1 MAGKGAPKSGGRVK
15 GTPNKLNSDV
25 REMIKAA
32 LDKKGGQVWLEAQM
46 DANPVAFMSLISK
59 IIPAEVNVGGQKE
72 NPVLVNEAPKLS
84 KEEWLAAHNIK
95 QPD

>member
-59 IIPAEVNVGGQKE
+59 IIPAEVNLGGQKE
-72 NPVLVNEAPKLS
+72 NPVVIDTTKLTTEQLKTLATIPINNE
-84 KEEWLAAHNIK
+84 
-95 QPD
+95 

>member
-15 GTPNKLNSDV
+15 GTPNKVTADLRD
-25 REMIKAA
+25 MIRNA
-32 LDKKGGQVWLEAQM
+32 LEKKGGQEWLEAQM

-59 IIPAEVNVGGQKE
+59 IIPAEVNLGGQKE

-84 KEEWLAAHNIK
+84 KDEWLAAHNIK
-95 QPD
+95 QQD

>member
-59 IIPAEVNVGGQKE
+59 IIPAEVNLGGQKE

-95 QPD
+95 HPD